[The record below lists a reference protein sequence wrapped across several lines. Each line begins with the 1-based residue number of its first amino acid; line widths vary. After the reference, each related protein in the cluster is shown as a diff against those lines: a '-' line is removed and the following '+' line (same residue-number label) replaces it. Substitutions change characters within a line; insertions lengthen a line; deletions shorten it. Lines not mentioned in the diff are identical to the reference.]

1 MLEKTMEEKQRYRI
15 LIADDDGITRHLLR
29 LLLKQYDHE
38 VVGEADDGET
48 TLTHCARLLPDV
60 VFLDINMPN
69 IDGIEVLKKIR
80 QNHPQITVVM
90 VSVSSTPDH
99 VHTAMSLG
107 AHEFIVKPFNSASV
121 INTLNNIK
129 RTAQDFPKDKP

>member
-1 MLEKTMEEKQRYRI
+1 MLCQFNIEKNMDKRQPFRI

-29 LLLKQYDHE
+29 LLLIQYDHE
-38 VVGEADDGET
+38 VVGEAEDGET
-48 TLTHCARLLPDV
+48 TLAQCAKLMPDV

-69 IDGIEVLKKIR
+69 IDGLEVLKKIR
-80 QNHPQITVVM
+80 LDYPQIAVVM

-107 AHEFIVKPFNSASV
+107 AHEFIVKPFNAASV
-121 INTLNNIK
+121 INALNKINH
-129 RTAQDFPKDKP
+129 